1 MISTTDA
8 SPASPGGAAP
18 PNGGAVLTASP
29 ASPGG
34 AAPPN
39 GGAVLIVRWLR
50 GNPAV
55 VWLALIAL
63 SAAGARAIAVLPSG
77 IYPEMTFPRVVVV
90 AHAGQL
96 APDLVE
102 AQVTRPLEDA
112 LAVVPGVRHVRA
124 KTIRGAVELAL
135 QLTDETD
142 PLAAQFACRA
152 AIDHVELPKGTI
164 TRVERVLPTAV
175 PVITFNLAAPKG
187 ATVDPRLLRDLAERV
202 VRPAF
207 VRVLGV
213 GGVELSGG
221 RVREAEIVVDPAQLS
236 ALHLTPSGL
245 ATKLQAADVRVT
257 AGHVFDEHQ
266 TLPVVLD
273 AQAPDLETLRRIPI
287 ATGPTGPITLGTI
300 AEVTEGAADP
310 DVIVRGPTGEAVSIQ
325 VARIPG
331 ASTPAVVA
339 GIEAQAALLRANHAL
354 PPDVELSPVYDQ
366 AALVKESLAS
376 VRDAI
381 LLGVGL
387 ALLVIAI
394 ALRDLRAGFVSALP
408 VPITLLGTFAIM
420 RFFNMTLDLMSLGG
434 LAISIGLVVDDAIV
448 VTEGIV
454 ARLEKGTPR
463 DEAIELGYKDMFA
476 AVVGT
481 TITTVVV
488 FAPLALLSGMTGK
501 FLGAFALTLA
511 IAVVLS
517 LLVSLS
523 IIPILSTILRPP
535 KKRKEG
541 RDRASALI
549 GWLVHHKIVSV
560 MSIVVLLVVG
570 FLASRGLATGFLPA
584 MDEGAFV
591 VDFFMPS
598 GTSLEETDR
607 IAQRVDQ
614 ELGKIPEVIS
624 FTRRTGTELGP
635 VTATQQSRGDIMVR
649 LVDTGKRDAIE
660 SVIDRTRDA
669 MAAAVPEARFE
680 YVQVL
685 QDVLAD
691 LAGNP
696 APIEIR
702 LLGDD
707 PAALDKWAQAAG
719 ERLAKRPELVDVF
732 DGREGRIPILR
743 STADPQLLARLG
755 LDAATVGEDLDIA
768 VEGRQVSEIFRP
780 ERVIGVRLRY
790 PDAIRYSAP
799 AFARSQIAYGPR
811 ALPLDQVVTF
821 ERPLSP
827 AVLRRDGL
835 RSALVMTAATP
846 AGDLGAGEA
855 AVRDAVKDLPLPR
868 GAQLEIGG
876 QAESS
881 AAARRELIGVALAA
895 VALVLLVLV
904 IQLGSLRFGLVV
916 VIGAPLSTA
925 GGLVALAIT
934 HTPLD
939 LSSMTGLILLVGLV
953 VKNGILMLER
963 VHEELAEGT
972 PLDVALING
981 ARRRLRPILM
991 TTAAT
996 LAGLAP
1002 MAIGIGAGSSLQRP
1016 LAIAVI
1022 GGLLLATVVTLVV
1035 MPGLASLALNF
1046 RIRRVEQRP

>member
-1 MISTTDA
+1 MIA
-8 SPASPGGAAP
+8 
-18 PNGGAVLTASP
+18 
-29 ASPGG
+29 
-34 AAPPN
+34 
-39 GGAVLIVRWLR
+39 RWLR
-50 GNPAV
+50 SNPAV

-63 SAAGARAIAVLPSG
+63 SLAGIRAIAVLPSG

-96 APDLVE
+96 APELVE

-152 AIDHVELPKGTI
+152 AIDHVDLPRGTT

-187 ATVDPRLLRDLAERV
+187 QTADPRRLRDLAERV

-213 GGVELSGG
+213 GGVEVQGG
-221 RVREAEIVVDPAQLS
+221 RVREAEIVVDPAQLA

-245 ATKLQAADVRVT
+245 ATKLEASDVRVA

-266 TLPVVLD
+266 TLPLVID
-273 AQAPDLETLRRIPI
+273 AQAPDLETLRAIPI
-287 ATGPTGPITLGTI
+287 ATGPQGPITLGTI

-310 DVIVRGPTGEAVSIQ
+310 DVIVRGPTGEVVSIS
-325 VARIPG
+325 VSRIPG
-331 ASTPAVVA
+331 ASTPAVVS
-339 GIEAQAALLRANHAL
+339 GILQQVAMLHL
-354 PPDVELSPVYDQ
+354 PPDVALTPVYDQ
-366 AALVKESLAS
+366 AALVEESLAS

-381 LLGVGL
+381 LIGVAL

-394 ALRDLRAGFVSALP
+394 ALRDLRAGVVAALP

-420 RFFNMTLDLMSLGG
+420 RVLGMTLDLMSLGG

-454 ARLEKGTPR
+454 ARLETGIAR
-463 DEAIELGYKDMFA
+463 DEAIALGYSDMFA
-476 AVVGT
+476 AVIGT
-481 TITTVVV
+481 TVTTVVV

-517 LLVSLS
+517 LIVSLA
-523 IIPILSTILRPP
+523 IIPILSGILSPSHRPEKP
-535 KKRKEG
+535 PS
-541 RDRASALI
+541 RAI
-549 GWLVHHKIVSV
+549 PWVIHHRFVGIVA
-560 MSIVVLLVVG
+560 IVILLAVG
-570 FLASRGLATGFLPA
+570 VISGRGLATGFLPA

-591 VDFFMPS
+591 IDFTMPA
-598 GTSLEETDR
+598 GTSLEETDK
-607 IAQRVDQ
+607 IAQRIDQ
-614 ELGKIPEVIS
+614 VLVKIPEVVT

-635 VTATQQSRGDIMVR
+635 VTATQQNRGDIMVR
-649 LVDTGKRDAIE
+649 LVDRKSRAAIE
-660 SVIDRTRDA
+660 QVIDQTRDQL
-669 MAAAVPEARFE
+669 AAAVPESRFE

-696 APIEIR
+696 APIEVR

-707 PAALDKWAQAAG
+707 PTALEAWAEAAG
-719 ERLAKRPELVDVF
+719 EKLSKDPALVDVF

-743 STADPQLLARLG
+743 STAQPQQLAHLG
-755 LDAATVGEDLDIA
+755 LDAATIGEDLDIA
-768 VEGRQVSEIFRP
+768 VEGRVVSEIFRP

-799 AFARSQIAYGPR
+799 ALARSQIAYGPHE
-811 ALPLDQVVTF
+811 LPLETVVTF
-821 ERPLSP
+821 DRPLSA

-835 RSALVMTAATP
+835 RSALLMTAGTP
-846 AGDLGAGEA
+846 SGDLGAGEA
-855 AVRDAVKDLPLPR
+855 AVRQVVHDVPLPH
-868 GAQLEIGG
+868 GAQIEIGG

-895 VALVLLVLV
+895 TALVLLVLV
-904 IQLGSLRFGLVV
+904 VQLGSLRFALVV
-916 VIGAPLSTA
+916 VVGAPLSTA

-939 LSSMTGLILLVGLV
+939 LSSLTGLILLVGLV
-953 VKNGILMLER
+953 VKNGILLLER
-963 VHEELAEGT
+963 VHHELAAG
-972 PLDVALING
+972 VALDEALITA

-1002 MAIGIGAGSSLQRP
+1002 LAVGIGAGAALQRP
-1016 LAIAVI
+1016 LAITVI
-1022 GGLLLATVVTLVV
+1022 GGLLLATIVTLVV
-1035 MPGLASLALNF
+1035 MPGLASLVL
-1046 RIRRVEQRP
+1046 RRRPVMIGK

>member
-1 MISTTDA
+1 MSAIA
-8 SPASPGGAAP
+8 
-18 PNGGAVLTASP
+18 
-29 ASPGG
+29 
-34 AAPPN
+34 
-39 GGAVLIVRWLR
+39 IVRWLR

-63 SAAGARAIAVLPSG
+63 SLAGIRAIAVLPSG

-135 QLTDETD
+135 QLTDEAD

-152 AIDHVELPKGTI
+152 AIDHVDLPKGTI

-187 ATVDPRLLRDLAERV
+187 GTVDPRLLRDLAERV

-213 GGVELSGG
+213 GGVEIAGG
-221 RVREAEIVVDPAQLS
+221 RVREAELVVDPAQLA
-236 ALHLTPSGL
+236 ALHLTPSAL
-245 ATKLQAADVRVT
+245 ATKLEAADVRVS

-273 AQAPDLETLRRIPI
+273 AQAPDLDTLRRIPI

-300 AEVTEGAADP
+300 AEVSEGMADP
-310 DVIVRGPTGEAVSIQ
+310 DVIVRGPTGEAVSIA

-339 GIEAQAALLRANHAL
+339 GIAAQAALLRANHAL
-354 PPDVELSPVYDQ
+354 PPDVELSAVYDQ
-366 AALVKESLAS
+366 AALVDESLAS

-381 LLGVGL
+381 LIGVGL

-394 ALRDLRAGFVSALP
+394 ALRDLRAGLVSALP

-420 RFFNMTLDLMSLGG
+420 RVFGMTLDLMSLGG

-454 ARLEKGTPR
+454 ARLETGMPR
-463 DEAIELGYKDMFA
+463 EQAIELGYQDMFA

-517 LLVSLS
+517 LLVSLT
-523 IIPILSTILRPP
+523 IIPILANILRPKP
-535 KKRKEG
+535 RKAAT
-541 RDRASALI
+541 DRAGSLI
-549 GWLVHHKIVSV
+549 GWLVHHRIVAV
-560 MSIVVLLVVG
+560 LAIVVLLGVG
-570 FLASRGLATGFLPA
+570 FLSSRGLATGFLPA

-607 IAQRVDQ
+607 IAQRVDE
-614 ELGKIPEVIS
+614 ELRKIPEIVS

-649 LVDTGKRDAIE
+649 LVSRGQRDKIAD
-660 SVIDRTRDA
+660 VIDRTRDA
-669 MAAAVPEARFE
+669 LAAAVPEARFE

-702 LLGDD
+702 VLGDD
-707 PAALDKWAQAAG
+707 PVALEKWAATAG
-719 ERLAKRPELVDVF
+719 ERLAKRSELVDVF
-732 DGREGRIPILR
+732 DGREGQIPILR
-743 STADPQLLARLG
+743 STTDPQQLSRLG

-768 VEGRQVSEIFRP
+768 IEGRQVSEIFRP

-790 PDAIRYSAP
+790 PDAVRYSAP
-799 AFARSQIAYGPR
+799 ALARSQIAYGPHT
-811 ALPLDQVVTF
+811 LPLDQVVTF
-821 ERPLSP
+821 TRPLSP

-846 AGDLGAGEA
+846 SGNLGAGEA
-855 AVRDAVKDLPLPR
+855 AVRDTVKDLPLPH

-904 IQLGSLRFGLVV
+904 IQLGSLRFALVV

-934 HTPLD
+934 RTPLD

-963 VHEELAEGT
+963 VHEELAAGT
-972 PLDVALING
+972 PLDLALING

-1035 MPGLASLALNF
+1035 MPGLASLVVRA
-1046 RIRRVEQRP
+1046 EPKKQA